1 MRQVTA
7 GQTIRTVFVLLFFS
21 AFLFSLTGWPAAAL
35 TPEEKLADP
44 ILEDRARALSK
55 QLRCLVCQNQSI
67 DDSDADLAKDLR
79 REVRSLLQTG
89 ASDAAILERIQ
100 NSYGDYV
107 LLRPPLST
115 QTLLLWLAPVLILTG
130 GGLIIILGMRRPR
143 PHQTAELETGR
154 HKKKRADTQINQT
167 GDNAKSQPALPV
179 RHAAAAGVAITA
191 AAGLL
196 YGLYGR
202 PDLPDQPLYKRT
214 AELAQKQAETKA
226 EIEALDTAF
235 DAAQN
240 AAAKHPDDITSWLQL
255 ALAAART
262 GNSRVEIDA
271 LQNALSLS
279 NDAADIKAMIA
290 EALSRAAGGQV
301 TIPARQLINEILQVE
316 PNEPRAL
323 FLWGLA
329 AYQDEAYQLAI
340 DRWAYLY
347 QLSAPNAPWRERLED
362 SIRQAADDGGLPAP
376 DLPEKTKASTSQ
388 GEADLSQISAAEQQA
403 MIEGMVAGLAARLED
418 IPDDREGWLRLARS
432 YKVLGRSDEQINA
445 LFRAAELDKS
455 DIAVLI
461 KLSELILKS
470 GGSEQHARRIGK
482 LFEQNEVSDK
492 PRFQAHPQWL
502 FFRGHFA
509 LSENNIP
516 LARESWSKLLAGLPP
531 DSELANLLTEKLAS
545 LP

>member
-7 GQTIRTVFVLLFFS
+7 GPIIRTVFVLLFFS
-21 AFLFSLTGWPAAAL
+21 ALFLSLTAWPAAAL
-35 TPEEKLADP
+35 TPEEKLVDP

-107 LLRPPLST
+107 LLRPPVST

-130 GGLIIILGMRRPR
+130 GGLIIIFGMRRPH
-143 PHQTAELETGR
+143 PHQTVDQETGH
-154 HKKKRADTQINQT
+154 HKKKQADRQINKA
-167 GDNAKSQPALPV
+167 GDTAKSQPALPV
-179 RHAAAAGVAITA
+179 RHAAAAGIAITA

-202 PDLPDQPLYKRT
+202 PDLPDQPFYKRT
-214 AELAQKQAETKA
+214 AELAQKQAET
-226 EIEALDTAF
+226 EALDAAF
-235 DAAQN
+235 NAAQK
-240 AAAKHPDDITSWLQL
+240 AAAKQPDDITSWLQL

-279 NDAADIKAMIA
+279 DDAADIKAMIA

-362 SIRQAADDGGLPAP
+362 SIRQAADDGGLPVP
-376 DLPEKTKASTSQ
+376 DLPENAQASTSQ
-388 GEADLSQISAAEQQA
+388 DEADSSQMSAAEQQE

-418 IPDDREGWLRLARS
+418 SPDDRDGWLRLARS
-432 YKVLGRSDEQINA
+432 YNVLGRPDEQINA

-461 KLSELILKS
+461 KLSEVILQS
-470 GGSEQHARRIGK
+470 GESEQHARRIGK
-482 LFEQNEVSDK
+482 LFEQNEVRNE
-492 PRFQAHPQWL
+492 PHFQAHPQWL

-531 DSELANLLTEKLAS
+531 DGELANLLTEKLAS

>member
-1 MRQVTA
+1 MRQITGV
-7 GQTIRTVFVLLFFS
+7 QIIRTVFVLLFFS
-21 AFLFSLTGWPAAAL
+21 AFFYSLTGWPAAAL

-89 ASDAAILERIQ
+89 ASDAAVLESIQ

-107 LLRPPLST
+107 LLRPPVST
-115 QTLLLWLAPVLILTG
+115 QTLLLWLAPVLILTA
-130 GGLIIILGMRRPR
+130 GGLIIIFGMRRPR
-143 PHQTAELETGR
+143 PHQTANQETGR
-154 HKKKRADTQINQT
+154 HKKKRADDT
-167 GDNAKSQPALPV
+167 AKSQPSLPA
-179 RHAAAAGVAITA
+179 RHVAAAGIALTA
-191 AAGLL
+191 VAGLL

-226 EIEALDTAF
+226 ETEALDTAF
-235 DAAQN
+235 NAAQK
-240 AAAKHPDDITSWLQL
+240 AAAKHPDDIASWLQL

-279 NDAADIKAMIA
+279 GDAADIKAMIA

-376 DLPEKTKASTSQ
+376 DLQEKAKANTSQ
-388 GEADLSQISAAEQQA
+388 VEADSSQMSAAEQQV

-418 IPDDREGWLRLARS
+418 SPDDREGWLRLARS
-432 YKVLGRSDEQINA
+432 YKMLGRPDEQINA
-445 LFRAAELDKS
+445 LFRAAELDTS
-455 DIAVLI
+455 DIAVQI
-461 KLSELILKS
+461 KLSEVILQS
-470 GGSEQHARRIGK
+470 GESEQHARRIGK
-482 LFEQNEVSDK
+482 LFEQNEVRDK
-492 PRFQAHPQWL
+492 PRFQAYPQWL

-531 DSELANLLTEKLAS
+531 DSELANLLTEKLAT

>member
-1 MRQVTA
+1 MRRVTA
-7 GQTIRTVFVLLFFS
+7 GQIIRTVFVLLFFS
-21 AFLFSLTGWPAAAL
+21 AFFFSLTGWPAAAL

-89 ASDAAILERIQ
+89 ASDAAILESIQ

-107 LLRPPLST
+107 LLRPPVST

-130 GGLIIILGMRRPR
+130 GGLVIIFGMRRPR
-143 PHQTAELETGR
+143 PHQTANQAPDY
-154 HKKKRADTQINQT
+154 HKEKRADRRINQASDT
-167 GDNAKSQPALPV
+167 SKSPPALPV
-179 RHAAAAGVAITA
+179 RYAAAAGIAITT

-196 YGLYGR
+196 YGIYGR
-202 PDLPDQPLYKRT
+202 PDLPDQPLYRRT

-226 EIEALDTAF
+226 ETEAS
-235 DAAQN
+235 DAAFN
-240 AAAKHPDDITSWLQL
+240 AAQKAAAIQPDDIASWLQL

-279 NDAADIKAMIA
+279 GDAADIKAMIA
-290 EALSRAAGGQV
+290 EALSRAADGQV

-340 DRWAYLY
+340 DRWAYLH
-347 QLSAPNAPWRERLED
+347 QLSAPNAPWRKRLED
-362 SIRQAADDGGLPAP
+362 SIRQAADDGGLPVP
-376 DLPEKTKASTSQ
+376 DLPEKAQASTSQ
-388 GEADLSQISAAEQQA
+388 DEADSSQMSAAEQQE

-418 IPDDREGWLRLARS
+418 SPDDRDAWLRLARS
-432 YKVLGRSDEQINA
+432 YQVLGRLDAQIHA
-445 LFRAAELDKS
+445 LFKAAELDPS
-455 DIAVLI
+455 EIALLLT
-461 KLSELILKS
+461 LSEVILQS
-470 GGSEQHARRIGK
+470 GQSEQHARRIGK
-482 LFEQNEVSDK
+482 LFERNEVHNK
-492 PRFQAHPQWL
+492 LRVQANSQWL

-509 LSENNIP
+509 LSENNIL

-531 DSELANLLTEKLAS
+531 DNELARLLKEKLAS

>member
-1 MRQVTA
+1 MRQITGV
-7 GQTIRTVFVLLFFS
+7 QIIRTVFVLLFFS
-21 AFLFSLTGWPAAAL
+21 AFFYSLTGWPAAAL
-35 TPEEKLADP
+35 NPEEKLADP

-89 ASDAAILERIQ
+89 ASDAAILESIQ

-107 LLRPPLST
+107 LLRPPVST

-130 GGLIIILGMRRPR
+130 GGLIIIFGMRRPR
-143 PHQTAELETGR
+143 PHQTANQETGR
-154 HKKKRADTQINQT
+154 HKKKRADMQISQA
-167 GDNAKSQPALPV
+167 GDTAKSQPALPV
-179 RHAAAAGVAITA
+179 RHAAAACITITA

-226 EIEALDTAF
+226 ETEALDTAF
-235 DAAQN
+235 NAAQK
-240 AAAKHPDDITSWLQL
+240 AAAKHPDDIASWLQL

-340 DRWAYLY
+340 DRWTYLY
-347 QLSAPNAPWRERLED
+347 QLSAPKAPWRKRLED
-362 SIRQAADDGGLPAP
+362 SIRQAADDGGLPVP
-376 DLPEKTKASTSQ
+376 DLPEKAQASTSQ
-388 GEADLSQISAAEQQA
+388 GEADSSQMSAAEQQE
-403 MIEGMVAGLAARLED
+403 MIKGMVAGLAARLED
-418 IPDDREGWLRLARS
+418 SPDDRDGWLRLARS
-432 YKVLGRSDEQINA
+432 YQVLGRLDAQTNA
-445 LFRAAELDKS
+445 LFKAAELDPS
-455 DIAVLI
+455 ETAVLLT
-461 KLSELILKS
+461 LSEVILQS
-470 GGSEQHARRIGK
+470 GQSKQHARRIGK
-482 LFEQNEVSDK
+482 LFERNEVHDK
-492 PRFQAHPQWL
+492 LRVQANPQWL

-509 LSENNIP
+509 LSENNIL
-516 LARESWSKLLAGLPP
+516 LARESWSQLLAGLPP
-531 DSELANLLTEKLAS
+531 DNKLAQLLKEKLAS

>member
-1 MRQVTA
+1 M
-7 GQTIRTVFVLLFFS
+7 LLFFS
-21 AFLFSLTGWPAAAL
+21 AFFFSLTGWPAAAL

-79 REVRSLLQTG
+79 REVRSLLQKG

-107 LLRPPLST
+107 LLRPPVST
-115 QTLLLWLAPVLILTG
+115 QTLLLWLAPALILTG
-130 GGLIIILGMRRPR
+130 GGLVIIFGMRSPR
-143 PHQTAELETGR
+143 PLQNANQLTGR
-154 HKKKRADTQINQT
+154 HKKKWPDRQINQA
-167 GDNAKSQPALPV
+167 GDTAKSQSAFPV
-179 RHAAAAGVAITA
+179 HHAAAAGIAITA

-226 EIEALDTAF
+226 ETEALNTAF
-235 DAAQN
+235 DAAQK
-240 AAAKHPDDITSWLQL
+240 AAAKQPDDIASWLQL

-279 NDAADIKAMIA
+279 DDAADIKAMIA

-376 DLPEKTKASTSQ
+376 ELPEKAKANTSQ
-388 GEADLSQISAAEQQA
+388 GEADSSQMSAAEQQA

-418 IPDDREGWLRLARS
+418 SPDDREGWLRLARS
-432 YKVLGRSDEQINA
+432 YKVLGRPDEQINA

-461 KLSELILKS
+461 KLSEVILQS
-470 GGSEQHARRIGK
+470 GKSEQHARRIGK
-482 LFEQNEVSDK
+482 LFEQNEVRDQ

-516 LARESWSKLLAGLPP
+516 LARESWSKLLADLPP
-531 DSELANLLTEKLAS
+531 DSELANLLTEKLAT

>member
-1 MRQVTA
+1 MRRSHLSQTTVRQTA
-7 GQTIRTVFVLLFFS
+7 RHKEKRGVKQISHS
-21 AFLFSLTGWPAAAL
+21 ADSSSQPQ
-35 TPEEKLADP
+35 
-44 ILEDRARALSK
+44 ALS
-55 QLRCLVCQNQSI
+55 
-67 DDSDADLAKDLR
+67 
-79 REVRSLLQTG
+79 
-89 ASDAAILERIQ
+89 
-100 NSYGDYV
+100 
-107 LLRPPLST
+107 
-115 QTLLLWLAPVLILTG
+115 
-130 GGLIIILGMRRPR
+130 
-143 PHQTAELETGR
+143 
-154 HKKKRADTQINQT
+154 
-167 GDNAKSQPALPV
+167 V
-179 RHAAAAGVAITA
+179 RHAAVAGVAITV

-196 YGLYGR
+196 YGLFGR
-202 PDLPDQPLYKRT
+202 PDLPDQPLYKRSF
-214 AELAQKQAETKA
+214 ELAQKQAKTRVETA
-226 EIEALDTAF
+226 ALDAAF
-235 DAAQN
+235 DAAQK
-240 AAAKHPDDITSWLQL
+240 AATEQPDEVTSWLQL

-262 GNSRVEIDA
+262 GNSKVEINA

-279 NDAADIKAMIA
+279 DGAANIKAMIA

-376 DLPEKTKASTSQ
+376 DLPEKAKANTSQ
-388 GEADLSQISAAEQQA
+388 GEADSSQMSAAEQQA

-418 IPDDREGWLRLARS
+418 SPDDREGWLRLARS
-432 YKVLGRSDEQINA
+432 YKVLGRPDEQINA

-461 KLSELILKS
+461 KLSEVILQS
-470 GGSEQHARRIGK
+470 GESEQHAQRIGK
-482 LFEQNEVSDK
+482 LFEQNEVRDK

-531 DSELANLLTEKLAS
+531 DSELANLLTEKLAT

>member
-1 MRQVTA
+1 M
-7 GQTIRTVFVLLFFS
+7 
-21 AFLFSLTGWPAAAL
+21 
-35 TPEEKLADP
+35 
-44 ILEDRARALSK
+44 
-55 QLRCLVCQNQSI
+55 
-67 DDSDADLAKDLR
+67 
-79 REVRSLLQTG
+79 
-89 ASDAAILERIQ
+89 
-100 NSYGDYV
+100 
-107 LLRPPLST
+107 
-115 QTLLLWLAPVLILTG
+115 
-130 GGLIIILGMRRPR
+130 
-143 PHQTAELETGR
+143 
-154 HKKKRADTQINQT
+154 
-167 GDNAKSQPALPV
+167 
-179 RHAAAAGVAITA
+179 RHAAAAGIAITA

-226 EIEALDTAF
+226 ETEALDTAF
-235 DAAQN
+235 DAAQK
-240 AAAKHPDDITSWLQL
+240 AAAKQPDDIASWLQL

-279 NDAADIKAMIA
+279 DDAADIKAMIA

-376 DLPEKTKASTSQ
+376 DLPEKAKASPSQ
-388 GEADLSQISAAEQQA
+388 GEADSSQMSAAEQQA

-418 IPDDREGWLRLARS
+418 SPDDREGWLRLARS
-432 YKVLGRSDEQINA
+432 YKVLGRPDEQINA

-461 KLSELILKS
+461 KLSEVILQS
-470 GGSEQHARRIGK
+470 GESEQHARRIGK
-482 LFEQNEVSDK
+482 LFEQNEVRDK

-531 DSELANLLTEKLAS
+531 DSELANLLTEKLAT

>member
-1 MRQVTA
+1 M
-7 GQTIRTVFVLLFFS
+7 LLFFS
-21 AFLFSLTGWPAAAL
+21 AFFYSLTSWPAAAL

-89 ASDAAILERIQ
+89 ASDAAILESIQ

-107 LLRPPLST
+107 LLRPPVST

-130 GGLIIILGMRRPR
+130 GGLIIIFGMRRPR
-143 PHQTAELETGR
+143 PHQTANQETGR
-154 HKKKRADTQINQT
+154 HKKKRADRQINQA
-167 GDNAKSQPALPV
+167 GDTAKSQPALPV
-179 RHAAAAGVAITA
+179 RHAAAACITITA

-226 EIEALDTAF
+226 ETEALDTAF
-235 DAAQN
+235 NAAQK
-240 AAAKHPDDITSWLQL
+240 AAAKHPDDIASWLQL

-279 NDAADIKAMIA
+279 DDAADIKAMIA

-376 DLPEKTKASTSQ
+376 DLPEKAKANTSQ
-388 GEADLSQISAAEQQA
+388 GEADSSQMSAAEQQA

-418 IPDDREGWLRLARS
+418 SPDDREGWLRLARS
-432 YKVLGRSDEQINA
+432 YKVLGRPDEQINA

-461 KLSELILKS
+461 KLSEVILQS
-470 GGSEQHARRIGK
+470 GESEQHARRIGK
-482 LFEQNEVSDK
+482 LFEQNEVRDK
-492 PRFQAHPQWL
+492 PRFQAYPQWL

-531 DSELANLLTEKLAS
+531 DSELANLLTEKLAT

>member
-7 GQTIRTVFVLLFFS
+7 GQTIRSVFVLFFFS
-21 AFLFSLTGWPAAAL
+21 AFFLSVTGWSAAAL

-44 ILEDRARALSK
+44 ILEDRARGLSK

-107 LLRPPLST
+107 LLRPPVST
-115 QTLLLWLAPVLILTG
+115 QTLLLWLAPVLILIG
-130 GGLIIILGMRRPR
+130 GGLVIIFGMRRPR
-143 PHQTAELETGR
+143 PHQTANHETEH
-154 HKKKRADTQINQT
+154 HKKKRADRRINQASDT
-167 GDNAKSQPALPV
+167 SKSQPALPV
-179 RHAAAAGVAITA
+179 RYAAAAGIAITSV
-191 AAGLL
+191 AGLL
-196 YGLYGR
+196 YGIYGR

-214 AELAQKQAETKA
+214 AELAQTQAETKA
-226 EIEALDTAF
+226 ETEALNAAF
-235 DAAQN
+235 DAAQK
-240 AAAKHPDDITSWLQL
+240 AAAKQPDDIASWLQL

-301 TIPARQLINEILQVE
+301 TIPARQLVNEILQLE

-347 QLSAPNAPWRERLED
+347 QLSAPNAPWRKRLED
-362 SIRQAADDGGLPAP
+362 SIRQAADDGGLPVP
-376 DLPEKTKASTSQ
+376 DLPKIAQVSTSQ
-388 GEADLSQISAAEQQA
+388 GEADSSQMSAAEQQEI
-403 MIEGMVAGLAARLED
+403 IEAMVAGLAARLED
-418 IPDDREGWLRLARS
+418 SPDDRDGWLRLARS
-432 YKVLGRSDEQINA
+432 YQVLGRLDAQINA
-445 LFRAAELDKS
+445 LFKAAELDPS
-455 DIAVLI
+455 EIAVLLT
-461 KLSELILKS
+461 LSEVILQS
-470 GGSEQHARRIGK
+470 GQSEQHARRIGK
-482 LFEQNEVSDK
+482 LFERSEVHDK
-492 PRFQAHPQWL
+492 LRVQANPQWL

-509 LSENNIP
+509 LSEKNIP
-516 LARESWSKLLAGLPP
+516 LARESWSQLLAGLPP
-531 DSELANLLTEKLAS
+531 DNELARLLKEKLAS

>member
-7 GQTIRTVFVLLFFS
+7 GRIIRTVFVLLFFS
-21 AFLFSLTGWPAAAL
+21 AFFSSLTGWPAAAL

-44 ILEDRARALSK
+44 ILENRARALSK

-79 REVRSLLQTG
+79 HEVRSLLQTG

-107 LLRPPLST
+107 LLRPPVSK
-115 QTLLLWLAPVLILTG
+115 QTLLLWLAPVLILTA
-130 GGLIIILGMRRPR
+130 GGLIIMFGMRRPH
-143 PHQTAELETGR
+143 PLQTADQETGR
-154 HKKKRADTQINQT
+154 HKKKQTNRQINQV
-167 GDNAKSQPALPV
+167 GDNSKTQPTLPV
-179 RHAAAAGVAITA
+179 RHAAAAGIAITA
-191 AAGLL
+191 VAGLL

-226 EIEALDTAF
+226 ETEALDTAF
-235 DAAQN
+235 DAAQK
-240 AAAKHPDDITSWLQL
+240 AAAKQPDDIANWLQL

-279 NDAADIKAMIA
+279 NNASDIKAMIA

-329 AYQDEAYQLAI
+329 AYQDQDYQLAI

-376 DLPEKTKASTSQ
+376 DLLERAKAGTSQ
-388 GEADLSQISAAEQQA
+388 GEADSNQMSPAEQQA
-403 MIEGMVAGLAARLED
+403 MIEGMVAGLAARLKD
-418 IPDDREGWLRLARS
+418 SPDDREGWLRLARS
-432 YKVLGRSDEQINA
+432 YKVLDQLDAQINA

-455 DIAVLI
+455 DITVLI
-461 KLSELILKS
+461 KLSEVIMQS
-470 GGSEQHARRIGK
+470 GESEQHARRIGK
-482 LFEQNEVSDK
+482 LFEQNEVND
-492 PRFQAHPQWL
+492 RLRVQANPQWL

-509 LSENNIP
+509 LSENNIL
-516 LARESWSKLLAGLPP
+516 LARESWSKLLASLPP
-531 DSELANLLTEKLAS
+531 DSELANLLTKKLAT

>member
-1 MRQVTA
+1 M
-7 GQTIRTVFVLLFFS
+7 LLFFS
-21 AFLFSLTGWPAAAL
+21 AFFFSLTGWPAAAL

-79 REVRSLLQTG
+79 REVRGLLQTG

-107 LLRPPLST
+107 LLRPPVST
-115 QTLLLWLAPVLILTG
+115 QTLLLWLAPALILTG
-130 GGLIIILGMRRPR
+130 GGLIIIFGMRSPR
-143 PHQTAELETGR
+143 PLQNANQLTGR
-154 HKKKRADTQINQT
+154 HKKKWPDRQINQA
-167 GDNAKSQPALPV
+167 GDTAKSQSAFPV
-179 RHAAAAGVAITA
+179 RHAAAAGIAITA

-226 EIEALDTAF
+226 ETEALDAAF
-235 DAAQN
+235 NAAQK
-240 AAAKHPDDITSWLQL
+240 AAAKQPDDIASWLQL

-279 NDAADIKAMIA
+279 DDAADIKAMIA

-376 DLPEKTKASTSQ
+376 DLPEKAKASPSQ
-388 GEADLSQISAAEQQA
+388 GEADSSQMSAAEQQA

-418 IPDDREGWLRLARS
+418 SPDDREGWLRLARS
-432 YKVLGRSDEQINA
+432 YKVLGRPDEQINA

-461 KLSELILKS
+461 KLSEVILQS
-470 GGSEQHARRIGK
+470 GESEQHARRIGK
-482 LFEQNEVSDK
+482 LFEQNEVRDK

-531 DSELANLLTEKLAS
+531 DSELANLLTEKLAT

>member
-1 MRQVTA
+1 M
-7 GQTIRTVFVLLFFS
+7 LLFFS
-21 AFLFSLTGWPAAAL
+21 AFFFSLTGWPAAAL

-79 REVRSLLQTG
+79 REVRGLLQTG

-107 LLRPPLST
+107 LLRPPVST
-115 QTLLLWLAPVLILTG
+115 QTLLLWLAPALILTG
-130 GGLIIILGMRRPR
+130 GGLIIIFGMRSPR
-143 PHQTAELETGR
+143 PLQNANQLTGR
-154 HKKKRADTQINQT
+154 HKKKWPDRQINQA
-167 GDNAKSQPALPV
+167 GDTAKSQSAFPV
-179 RHAAAAGVAITA
+179 RHAAAAGIAITA

-214 AELAQKQAETKA
+214 AELAQKQAET
-226 EIEALDTAF
+226 EALNTAF
-235 DAAQN
+235 DAAQK
-240 AAAKHPDDITSWLQL
+240 AAAKQPDDIASWLQL

-279 NDAADIKAMIA
+279 GDAADIKAMIA

-376 DLPEKTKASTSQ
+376 ELPEKAKANTSQ
-388 GEADLSQISAAEQQA
+388 GEANSSQMSAAEQQA

-418 IPDDREGWLRLARS
+418 SPDDREGWLRLARS
-432 YKVLGRSDEQINA
+432 YKVLGRPDEQINA

-461 KLSELILKS
+461 KLSEVILQF
-470 GGSEQHARRIGK
+470 GESEQHARRIGE
-482 LFEQNEVSDK
+482 LFEQNEVRDK
-492 PRFQAHPQWL
+492 PRFQANPQWL

-509 LSENNIP
+509 LSENNIS

-531 DSELANLLTEKLAS
+531 DSELANLLTEKLAT